1 LLPCAEWDQ
10 GVRLELGAGV
20 AAAVGLG
27 EGAGPGDDDL
37 LGDGEAAGGLD
48 GELVADGVGDAV
60 GVSPLVSPVGLS
72 VPGAELPAV
81 NV

>member
-1 LLPCAEWDQ
+1 V
-10 GVRLELGAGV
+10 GTGAGE
-20 AAAVGLG
+20 A
-27 EGAGPGDDDL
+27 
-37 LGDGEAAGGLD
+37 LGDGDAAGEPLGP
-48 GELVADGVGDAV
+48 ADGDGLGAADADADAVGEAV